1 MGREYNPDG
10 GQLLDRKPALWDYGH
25 VKTTLELPDE
35 LMRRIKLRA
44 VHRNRR
50 LKDEI
55 AQLLEAGLAG
65 APAPEAPRKA
75 PRPVRLRGRRPQ
87 TLREIESAIAAGRE

>member
-1 MGREYNPDG
+1 M
-10 GQLLDRKPALWDYGH
+10 
-25 VKTTLELPDE
+25 KTTLELPDD

-55 AQLLEAGLAG
+55 AQLLEAGIAH
-65 APAPEAPRKA
+65 APAPEAPAK
-75 PRPVRLRGRRPQ
+75 PPKPVRLRGRRRV
-87 TLREIESAIAAGRE
+87 TLREIEAAIAAGRE

>member
-1 MGREYNPDG
+1 M
-10 GQLLDRKPALWDYGH
+10 
-25 VKTTLELPDE
+25 KTTLELPDD

-55 AQLLEAGLAG
+55 AQLLEAGMAQ
-65 APAPEAPRKA
+65 APAPEAPRK
-75 PRPVRLRGRRPQ
+75 PPKPVRLRGRRRLTQ
-87 TLREIESAIAAGRE
+87 RDIEAAIATGRD